1 MRILCK
7 WLIKIQIVWERLTVN
22 WLQWIE
28 TRLACVHLNYSNPH
42 IFFEFFF
49 HCFQDNC
56 CDITLLFWF

>member
-42 IFFEFFF
+42 IFFELFF

-56 CDITLLFWF
+56 CDLTLLFWF